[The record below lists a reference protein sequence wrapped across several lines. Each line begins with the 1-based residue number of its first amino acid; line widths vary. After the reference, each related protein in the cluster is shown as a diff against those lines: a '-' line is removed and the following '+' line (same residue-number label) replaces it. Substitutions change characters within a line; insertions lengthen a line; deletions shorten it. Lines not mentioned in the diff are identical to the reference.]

1 MALYGVIYGPWA
13 EDSRGRDMRVY
24 IKWSA
29 TQDIISN
36 TSYIVAELWAEAHLI
51 ASKRSNNSM
60 YVGSLSAGFTASF
73 DYNQGTNGK
82 LYTLRGTFEH
92 NPDGTLSL
100 PVGGKWN
107 VQSGVYSISVAGTIE
122 LDQIP
127 RASSIASLSGSV
139 IVNGTNAVE
148 LSMNRVTDQFWH
160 KATISFKGRS
170 ATSSAFERDW
180 SYAVPT
186 SWLSSISGEV
196 SGTATVSVQTYSDES
211 CTTAVGD
218 SVTGTVT
225 LLVPDAAP
233 ICSTGYVTV
242 STSNAGTPI
251 SGMSLV
257 LQGTTAAVVT
267 FDSSKITPRYGASI
281 VSLTAA
287 MEGNT
292 VTANSSG
299 VARLGA
305 FSGYGDITITTTVTD
320 SRGYKVTKN
329 FTVTVTQYAA
339 PTLSGASVYRCDQ
352 YGDLDDRMGRSIRF
366 FARAN
371 WTPAAVAGTIT
382 IKYGSNSGSL
392 TSGVAKIVGGQ
403 TLAINQSYKCTITAT
418 DLLGNTAVFE
428 ATVSSAMASLNF
440 KPGGRGGAVG
450 EYAEEDGVFSTPWE
464 IKAHDTLGHKAVLK
478 PDGTLVLGNTVLTEA
493 QLQALLA
500 LL

>member
-1 MALYGVIYGPWA
+1 MALSGTIYGPWA

-60 YVGSLSAGFTASF
+60 YVGDQKAVFQCSF
-73 DYNQGTNGK
+73 DYNNGTNGK
-82 LYTLRGTFEH
+82 LYTMRGTYNH

-100 PVGGKWN
+100 PTAGTWN
-107 VQSGVYSISVAGTIE
+107 VQSGVYSISVGGTIE

-127 RASSIASLSGSV
+127 RASSIASLNGSV

-148 LSMNRVTDQFWH
+148 LTMARVTDQFWH
-160 KATISFKGRS
+160 KATLSFKGRS
-170 ATSSAFERDW
+170 VTSPAFEREW
-180 SYAVPT
+180 SYVVPT
-186 SWLSSISGEV
+186 SWLASISGEI
-196 SGTATVSVQTYSDES
+196 SGNAALSVQTYSDQS

-218 SVTGTVT
+218 PVTSTVV
-225 LLVPDAAP
+225 LMVPDAEP
-233 ICSTGYVTV
+233 ICASGYVTV
-242 STSNAGTPI
+242 STSNSGTPI
-251 SGMSLV
+251 SGKTLV

-281 VSLTAA
+281 VSLTAT
-287 MEGNT
+287 MEGTT

-299 VARLGA
+299 VARMGA
-305 FSGYGDITITTTVTD
+305 FSGYGDVTITTTVTD

-329 FTVTVTQYAA
+329 FVVSVTQYAA

-352 YGDLDDRMGRSIRF
+352 YGDPDDRMGRSIRF

-382 IKYGSNSGSL
+382 IKYGSNTSTL
-392 TSGVAKIVGGQ
+392 TSGTPKIVGGQ
-403 TLAINQSYKCTITAT
+403 TLAINQSYRCTITAT
-418 DLLGNTAVFE
+418 DILGNSAVFE
-428 ATVSSAMASLNF
+428 AMVATAAAALNF
-440 KPGGRGGAVG
+440 KPGGHGGAFG
-450 EYAEEDGVFSTPWE
+450 EYAEVDNAFTTPWE
-464 IKAHDTLGHKAVLK
+464 IRSHDADGHKASLM
-478 PDGTLVLGNTVLTEA
+478 PNGTLKLGNTVLTES
-493 QLQALLA
+493 QLQALLQ